1 MKTQPFIGV
10 SILALGV
17 FAFALSVAIIT
28 GSLPEFPGSP
38 EQAEVIETDVTPV
51 ALPFSGTVEL
61 GGEEYTLGEDGRWTT
76 EALPMPPVVIIVEP
90 EPGAGAAKRRPER
103 ARAKSGESP
112 QGPGVSAPSVEPQD
126 EPDPFKRA
134 LPERESWGPVLRA
147 NTDETARS
155 LKAPQAEAETY
166 TFTTE

>member
-10 SILALGV
+10 SVLALGA

-28 GSLPEFPGSP
+28 GSLPKFSAASEP
-38 EQAEVIETDVTPV
+38 EQVEVIAQDTPVSVDSDIEVAEVVPEVV
-51 ALPFSGTVEL
+51 
-61 GGEEYTLGEDGRWTT
+61 
-76 EALPMPPVVIIVEP
+76 PVVIVANAT

-112 QGPGVSAPSVEPQD
+112 QGPGRIAPSD
-126 EPDPFKRA
+126 GRPDPLART

-147 NTDETARS
+147 NTGKTAAS
-155 LKAPQAEAETY
+155 LKAPQAETQTY
-166 TFTTE
+166 TFE

>member
-10 SILALGV
+10 SVLALGA
-17 FAFALSVAIIT
+17 FAFVLSVAIIT
-28 GSLPEFPGSP
+28 GSLPEFSAASEP
-38 EQAEVIETDVTPV
+38 EQVEVIAQDAPVSVDVPEAVIEAET
-51 ALPFSGTVEL
+51 
-61 GGEEYTLGEDGRWTT
+61 
-76 EALPMPPVVIIVEP
+76 

-126 EPDPFKRA
+126 PFQRA

-147 NTDETARS
+147 NTDVTARS